1 MKRLAVIILVMAG
14 FLSASPCFAAQNAPE
29 SIAGITIGNNVS
41 SIRSLLDM
49 DSAAAPWQEEY
60 IKRIKIRD
68 MEGYN
73 GGYVVTGNCNRM
85 DIILRMKL
93 KYADSSL
100 DFFNKLYSKLEKRF
114 GQPNDWRGNPFG
126 TLKVWKWSLKDSKG
140 NISLIVQH
148 FSGDDDSITKGNS
161 IRLSRPGWIKEE
173 AKCWDVKHP
182 EPAQVPIPAKINGMK
197 WFLPY

>member
-100 DFFNKLYSKLEKRF
+100 DFLTSFTPNLKKDSANPMTGEVIPSGLSKS
-114 GQPNDWRGNPFG
+114 GNG
-126 TLKVWKWSLKDSKG
+126 RLKTVKVTSVLLCSTSAAMMTASLKVIQSDCLVRDGSKKKQ
-140 NISLIVQH
+140 S
-148 FSGDDDSITKGNS
+148 
-161 IRLSRPGWIKEE
+161 
-173 AKCWDVKHP
+173 A
-182 EPAQVPIPAKINGMK
+182 GM
-197 WFLPY
+197 